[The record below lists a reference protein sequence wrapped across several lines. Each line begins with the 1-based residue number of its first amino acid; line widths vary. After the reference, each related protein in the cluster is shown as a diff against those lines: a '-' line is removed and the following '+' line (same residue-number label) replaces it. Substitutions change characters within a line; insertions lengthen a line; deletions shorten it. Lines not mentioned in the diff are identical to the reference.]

1 MKRRILQSIANG
13 IINEMGK
20 TISDEKFNRL
30 YELGMG
36 YNDFCINVFDIYLD

>member
-13 IINEMGK
+13 IINEMSK

-36 YNDFCINVFDIYLD
+36 YNDFCINVFDVYLD